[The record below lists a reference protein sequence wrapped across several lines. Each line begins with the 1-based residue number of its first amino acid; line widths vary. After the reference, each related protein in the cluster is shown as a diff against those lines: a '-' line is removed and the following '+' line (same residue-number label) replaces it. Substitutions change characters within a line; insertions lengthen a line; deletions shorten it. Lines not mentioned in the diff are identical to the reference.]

1 MEWRK
6 NYEKSFELISKAAE
20 QGYPYAMFRVGLYM
34 EKGVLGEVKPERG
47 LLPGIQRQLKRT
59 IMMRSLLWDVAIEKV
74 SERKKTGIGA
84 LEWFSK
90 GAEKNEARCLTEL
103 GMAYE
108 NGNGVEENP
117 QKAVEY
123 MMKAAEQDYGYA
135 QFKMGRLLFLR
146 LRSLSGR

>member
-1 MEWRK
+1 M
-6 NYEKSFELISKAAE
+6 L
-20 QGYPYAMFRVGLYM
+20 FR
-34 EKGVLGEVKPERG
+34 
-47 LLPGIQRQLKRT
+47 
-59 IMMRSLLWDVAIEKV
+59 
-74 SERKKTGIGA
+74 
-84 LEWFSK
+84 SK

-135 QFKMGRLLFLR
+135 PPC
-146 LRSLSGR
+146 

>member
-1 MEWRK
+1 M
-6 NYEKSFELISKAAE
+6 L
-20 QGYPYAMFRVGLYM
+20 FRSGT
-34 EKGVLGEVKPERG
+34 EEN
-47 LLPGIQRQLKRT
+47 
-59 IMMRSLLWDVAIEKV
+59 WDK
-74 SERKKTGIGA
+74 A

-135 QFKMGRLLFLR
+135 ACG
-146 LRSLSGR
+146 

>member
-1 MEWRK
+1 M
-6 NYEKSFELISKAAE
+6 
-20 QGYPYAMFRVGLYM
+20 
-34 EKGVLGEVKPERG
+34 
-47 LLPGIQRQLKRT
+47 
-59 IMMRSLLWDVAIEKV
+59 LWDVAIEKV
-74 SERKKTGIGA
+74 SERKKTGDRA

-135 QFKMGRLLFLR
+135 QFKMGDYYFFG